1 MKILITGGAGYIGST
16 LCGYLLN
23 NNHQVTVLDSFM
35 FSNDSLNSYMS
46 NKNFSV
52 YQEDVR
58 NIETISKYASKNDV
72 IIPLACLVG
81 APLCNLKEEE
91 SEQVNFQSIKKMVDV
106 LSKDQYVVY
115 PTTNSGYGVGEKGKF
130 CTEETPL
137 KPISVYGKTK
147 VKAEEYLANSFQNS
161 TRLRLAT
168 VFGCSPRMR
177 LDLLVNDFVC
187 RATKDKFIVLFES
200 HFKRNYI
207 HIRDVCRAILMSIEN
222 QDKFAGETFNLGL
235 SDANLSKLELC
246 NEIKK
251 FIPKFEILESDIG
264 QDIDKRDY
272 IVSNEKIESK
282 GFKPKYSINDGV
294 EELMKL
300 FKYLIP
306 SESMRNF

>member
-16 LCGYLLN
+16 LCEYLLK
-23 NNHQVTVLDSFM
+23 NNHQVTVLDTFM
-35 FSNDSLNSYMS
+35 FSNDSLNGYMS

-58 NIETISKYASKNDV
+58 NISTIKKYISKSDV

-81 APLCNLKEEE
+81 APLCNLKEIEA
-91 SEQVNFQSIKKMVDV
+91 EQVNFQSIKEMVDI
-106 LSKDQYVVY
+106 LSKDQYVIY
-115 PTTNSGYGVGEKGKF
+115 PTTNSGYGIGKKDKF

-137 KPISVYGKTK
+137 NPISVYGKTK
-147 VKAEEYLANSFQNS
+147 VKAEEYIANNFENS

-177 LDLLVNDFVC
+177 LDLLVNDFVY
-187 RATKDKFIVLFES
+187 RATKDRFIVLFES

-207 HIRDVCRAILMSIEN
+207 HIRDVCRAMLISIEDQN
-222 QDKFAGETFNLGL
+222 SFAGETFNLGL
-235 SDANLSKLELC
+235 SDANLSKMELC

-251 FIPKFEILESDIG
+251 YIPSFQILESDIG
-264 QDIDKRDY
+264 KDIDKRDY

-282 GFKPKYSINDGV
+282 GFKPSYSIDDGV
-294 EELMKL
+294 KELMKL

>member
-16 LCGYLLN
+16 LCEYLLKSG
-23 NNHQVTVLDSFM
+23 HEVTVLDSFL

-46 NKNFSV
+46 DKNFSV
-52 YQEDVR
+52 FQEDVR
-58 NIETISKYASKNDV
+58 NISSIKKYISKNDA

-81 APLCNLKEEE
+81 APLCNLKKVEA
-91 SEQVNFQSIKKMVDV
+91 EQVNYESIKSMVDIM
-106 LSKDQYVVY
+106 SKNQYIIY
-115 PTTNSGYGVGEKGKF
+115 PTTNSGYGVGEKDKF

-137 KPISVYGKTK
+137 NPISVYGKTK
-147 VKAEEYLANSFQNS
+147 VKAENYIADNFENS

-177 LDLLVNDFVC
+177 LDLLVNDFVY

-207 HIRDVCRAILMSIEN
+207 HIRDVCRAILMSVEDQN
-222 QDKFAGETFNLGL
+222 NFGWETFNLGL

-246 NEIKK
+246 LEIKK
-251 FIPKFEILESDIG
+251 YIPQFEILESEIG
-264 QDIDKRDY
+264 KDIDKRDY

-282 GFKPKYSINDGV
+282 GFKPKHSIKDGI
-294 EELMKL
+294 EELTKL

-306 SESMRNF
+306 SASMKNF

>member
-16 LCGYLLN
+16 LREYLLN
-23 NNHQVTVLDSFM
+23 NGHEVTVLDTFI
-35 FSNDSLNSYMS
+35 FSNDSLNTYMS
-46 NKNFSV
+46 NKKFSV
-52 YQEDVR
+52 FQEDAR
-58 NIETISKYASKNDV
+58 DISSIKNYVVKNDV

-81 APLCNLKEEE
+81 APLCNLKKVEAQ
-91 SEQVNFQSIKKMVDV
+91 QVNYESIKSMIDIM
-106 LSKDQYVVY
+106 SKDQYVIY
-115 PTTNSGYGVGEKGKF
+115 PTTNSGYGVGEKDKF

-137 KPISVYGKTK
+137 NPISIYGKTK
-147 VKAEEYLANSFQNS
+147 VQAENYIANNFQNS

-177 LDLLVNDFVC
+177 LDLLVNDFVY

-207 HIRDVCRAILMSIEN
+207 HIRDVCRAMLMSIEDQN
-222 QDKFAGETFNLGL
+222 NFGGETFNLGL

-246 NEIKK
+246 MEIKK
-251 FIPKFEILESDIG
+251 YIPKFEILESDIG

-272 IVSNEKIESK
+272 IVSNEKIESR
-282 GFKPKYSINDGV
+282 GFKPTHSIKDGI
-294 EELMKL
+294 EELTKL

-306 SESMRNF
+306 SASMKNF

>member
-16 LCGYLLN
+16 LCEYLLN
-23 NNHQVTVLDSFM
+23 NNHEVTVLDTFM
-35 FSNDSLNSYMS
+35 FSNDSLNGYMS

-58 NIETISKYASKNDV
+58 NITSIKKYISKNDV
-72 IIPLACLVG
+72 IVPLACLVG
-81 APLCNLKEEE
+81 APLCNLKEIEA
-91 SEQVNFQSIKKMVDV
+91 EQVNFKSIKEMVDI
-106 LSKDQYVVY
+106 LSKDQYMIY
-115 PTTNSGYGVGEKGKF
+115 PTTNSGYGIGEKDKF

-137 KPISVYGKTK
+137 NPISVYGKTK
-147 VKAEEYLANSFQNS
+147 VKAEEYIANNFRNS

-177 LDLLVNDFVC
+177 LDLLVNDFVY
-187 RATKDKFIVLFES
+187 RATKDRFIVLFES

-207 HIRDVCRAILMSIEN
+207 HIRDVCRAMLMSIEDQN
-222 QDKFAGETFNLGL
+222 NFAGETFNLGL
-235 SDANLSKLELC
+235 SDANLSKMELC

-251 FIPKFEILESDIG
+251 YIPSFQILESDIG
-264 QDIDKRDY
+264 KDIDKRDY
-272 IVSNEKIESK
+272 IVSNEKIETK
-282 GFKPKYSINDGV
+282 GFKPSYSIDDGV
-294 EELMKL
+294 KELMKL

>member
-1 MKILITGGAGYIGST
+1 MRILITGGAGYIGST
-16 LCGYLLN
+16 LCEYLLN
-23 NNHQVTVLDSFM
+23 SGHEVTVLDSFL

-46 NKNFSV
+46 DKNFSV
-52 YQEDVR
+52 FQEDVR
-58 NIETISKYASKNDV
+58 NISSIKNYISKNDV

-81 APLCNLKEEE
+81 APLCNLKKVEA
-91 SEQVNFQSIKKMVDV
+91 EQVNYESIKSMIDIM
-106 LSKDQYVVY
+106 SKNQYIIY
-115 PTTNSGYGVGEKGKF
+115 PTTNSGYGVGEKDKF

-137 KPISVYGKTK
+137 NPISVYGKTK
-147 VKAEEYLANSFQNS
+147 VKAENYIANNFENS

-177 LDLLVNDFVC
+177 LDLLVNDFVY

-207 HIRDVCRAILMSIEN
+207 HIRDVCRAILMSIEDQKN
-222 QDKFAGETFNLGL
+222 FAGETFNLGL

-246 NEIKK
+246 LEIKK
-251 FIPKFEILESDIG
+251 YIPQFEILESDIG
-264 QDIDKRDY
+264 KDIDKRDY
-272 IVSNEKIESK
+272 IVSNEKIESR
-282 GFKPKYSINDGV
+282 GFKPIYSIDDGV
-294 EELMKL
+294 NELIKL

>member
-1 MKILITGGAGYIGST
+1 MKILITGGAGYIGSS
-16 LCGYLLN
+16 LCEYLLKK
-23 NNHQVTVLDSFM
+23 NHKVTVLDTFM
-35 FSNDSLNSYMS
+35 FSNNSLNAYMS

-58 NIETISKYASKNDV
+58 NIDSIKKYILENDV
-72 IIPLACLVG
+72 IVPLACLVG

-91 SEQVNFQSIKKMVDV
+91 AIQVNFQSIKKMVDI
-106 LSKDQYVVY
+106 LSKDQYVIY
-115 PTTNSGYGVGEKGKF
+115 PTTNSGYGIGEKDKF

-137 KPISVYGKTK
+137 KPISIYGKTK
-147 VKAEEYLANSFQNS
+147 VQAEEYIANNCPNS

-177 LDLLVNDFVC
+177 LDLLVNDFVY

-200 HFKRNYI
+200 HFKRNFI
-207 HIRDVCRAILMSIEN
+207 HIRDVCRAMLMSIEDQN
-222 QDKFAGETFNLGL
+222 NFAGETFNLGL
-235 SDANLSKLELC
+235 SNANLSKLELC
-246 NEIKK
+246 QEIKRY
-251 FIPKFEILESDIG
+251 IPKFEILESEIG

-272 IVSNEKIESK
+272 IVSNEKIESR
-282 GFKPKYSINDGV
+282 GFKPSHSINDGV

>member
-1 MKILITGGAGYIGST
+1 M
-16 LCGYLLN
+16 
-23 NNHQVTVLDSFM
+23 
-35 FSNDSLNSYMS
+35 
-46 NKNFSV
+46 
-52 YQEDVR
+52 
-58 NIETISKYASKNDV
+58 
-72 IIPLACLVG
+72 
-81 APLCNLKEEE
+81 
-91 SEQVNFQSIKKMVDV
+91 
-106 LSKDQYVVY
+106 
-115 PTTNSGYGVGEKGKF
+115 
-130 CTEETPL
+130 
-137 KPISVYGKTK
+137 YGKTK
-147 VKAEEYLANSFQNS
+147 VQAEEYLANNFQNS

-177 LDLLVNDFVC
+177 LDLLVNDFVY

-282 GFKPKYSINDGV
+282 GFMPNYSINDGV

-300 FKYLIP
+300 FRYLIP